1 MYFIAAFGLLMLLLS
16 LVMAVKPESFSKGI
30 ISFSEQPY
38 FHIAEVISRIIAGL
52 IFTHYSTDTQFPQ
65 TIFAIGIV
73 LLGVGMGLALTH
85 PTIQKIRNANPI
97 GATTLLVVDCC
108 VVDYLKSEYGQSSHC
123 PEY

>member
-38 FHIAEVISRIIAGL
+38 FHIAEVTSRIIAGL

-65 TIFAIGIV
+65 TIFCDRYCIV
-73 LLGVGMGLALTH
+73 LCRNGLS
-85 PTIQKIRNANPI
+85 INASKV
-97 GATTLLVVDCC
+97 T
-108 VVDYLKSEYGQSSHC
+108 
-123 PEY
+123 